1 MIRNSIKMLQQKAHR
16 GSADLMQTGLAYK
29 CFASF
34 VNYSPK
40 YRAMEEVI
48 FDGLEGYSS
57 LAFKTLS
64 EDYTAPVHLAD
75 NTCHL
80 SGFLCNAH
88 DMDGNVYIS
97 EGWETRRCLRPD
109 LIAKAHQLRL
119 ENYVLMQ
126 PREKAIL
133 QGDVYVL
140 HEDEIIAVWGGIK
153 FKRVSRKAI
162 DILLPQPRKEKAH
175 V

>member
-1 MIRNSIKMLQQKAHR
+1 
-16 GSADLMQTGLAYK
+16 
-29 CFASF
+29 
-34 VNYSPK
+34 
-40 YRAMEEVI
+40 MEEVI

-64 EDYTAPVHLAD
+64 EDYTAPFHLAD

-97 EGWETRRCLRPD
+97 EGWETWRCLRPD

-140 HEDEIIAVWGGIK
+140 HEDEIIAVWGGIE

-162 DILLPQPRKEKAH
+162 DILLPQPREQKAH